1 MQIID
6 RLLDRLRTLLHPL
19 VERKFV
25 FRDSWE
31 LEQVTHKQVKLPYV
45 LLENKSS
52 ISNKF
57 WIPIRLV
64 DIRMD
69 IYNKGQRV
77 GKILYDDHIRVP
89 SRSVVPITLEVRMSH
104 ITALFNLLRF
114 VIVQNITMEVRGE
127 VHIRLFRMDFFI
139 PIHDHIDI
147 PKSKFQMLRQT
158 LNFDE
163 TYLDYEDIEQQ
174 DTHIEVESPSTD
186 IPEEPVAPSPISEH
200 TSDEHTP

>member
-6 RLLDRLRTLLHPL
+6 RLLDRLRAILQPL

-25 FRDSWE
+25 FRDTWE
-31 LEQVTHKQVKLPYV
+31 LEQVSHKQVKLPYV

-89 SRSVVPITLEVRMSH
+89 ARSVMPITLEVRMSH

-158 LNFDE
+158 LNSDKTF
-163 TYLDYEDIEQQ
+163 LDYEDIDEQR
-174 DTHIEVESPSTD
+174 TNIEVEPSSTD
-186 IPEEPVAPSPISEH
+186 IPEETDSSSIISGNA
-200 TSDEHTP
+200 SDEHIP